1 MARHDLGF
9 CFGVHRRSKKAPAS
23 YDYPPEDDVLCEEN
37 PNPTIDD
44 MSEKAELSEK
54 SESNV
59 LPSVKE
65 QVTSLLTSLDLHDL
79 QKCPVPDLES
89 TLKILANL
97 DQTLQSTG
105 STTLRSYHRGDLT
118 LDAARLDS
126 MRTSVDEL
134 SEAVESCLA
143 NLSSHLI
150 PSLGRA
156 KLGQVQHLLGP
167 ESERNQAAKKHRPN
181 AYEMSGDASEKG
193 EKLVARSE
201 GMHSVAQVLQGMYQR
216 YHLPPEGDL
225 SVSCKTDPNLTIE
238 DMGEKGEILKNLLS
252 NLLPSIIEQ
261 IPSLVTSLDLDDLK
275 EEHPVPDV
283 RLALEILSN
292 LDQTLKSILS
302 SISSL
307 TQESPRPDKRYDH
320 CLQTLKVYRFSQLR
334 SAILLIM
341 YVIIDRLA
349 ELCGASM
356 RWHAAQILVTG
367 PAQAWTQASKLKR
380 AVHVI
385 RNHGR
390 NLIAETIAWH
400 EKSDWAVI
408 QEDWLHA
415 AETCDKR
422 IENLTNL
429 SNMSLKLISH
439 LACLPRSSSEEPDMV
454 AIIHTRRKSAIGRMG
469 EVARTAILLAKLART
484 MARKVS
490 QMIPRKPIFELD
502 TEINS
507 ETLEQFRNAF
517 ESTIKDLP
525 ILLRCLG
532 KITWEHPRLTIPN
545 RDEMVSSANGL
556 ARSFN
561 STSTLF
567 ASPLLDEI
575 EHSSPGI
582 DFKAWRLSFGDS
594 WDKVVD
600 RLLYLVSSFEVE
612 PEQQPDQ
619 DN

>member
-1 MARHDLGF
+1 MFVQTEWPGTISASALAYTDEARRHQ
-9 CFGVHRRSKKAPAS
+9 HRCAAQVLQGMTRR

-44 MSEKAELSEK
+44 VSEKAELSEK

-65 QVTSLLTSLDLHDL
+65 Q
-79 QKCPVPDLES
+79 
-89 TLKILANL
+89 
-97 DQTLQSTG
+97 
-105 STTLRSYHRGDLT
+105 LRSYHRGDLV

-134 SEAVESCLA
+134 SEATESCLA
-143 NLSSHLI
+143 NLSSHPI

-156 KLGQVQHLLGP
+156 KVGQVQHLLGP

-225 SVSCKTDPNLTIE
+225 SVSCKPDPNLTIE

-380 AVHVI
+380 AVHVT

-545 RDEMVSSANGL
+545 RDEMWNPNNNQIKTIKESNSSYQGVLPTFSNKSQGIML
-556 ARSFN
+556 
-561 STSTLF
+561 LPWIF
-567 ASPLLDEI
+567 AYVLHE
-575 EHSSPGI
+575 
-582 DFKAWRLSFGDS
+582 
-594 WDKVVD
+594 VVPKETD
-600 RLLYLVSSFEVE
+600 VKKK
-612 PEQQPDQ
+612 
-619 DN
+619 

>member
-1 MARHDLGF
+1 MT
-9 CFGVHRRSKKAPAS
+9 RR

-44 MSEKAELSEK
+44 VSEKAELSEK

-65 QVTSLLTSLDLHDL
+65 Q
-79 QKCPVPDLES
+79 
-89 TLKILANL
+89 
-97 DQTLQSTG
+97 
-105 STTLRSYHRGDLT
+105 
-118 LDAARLDS
+118 
-126 MRTSVDEL
+126 
-134 SEAVESCLA
+134 
-143 NLSSHLI
+143 
-150 PSLGRA
+150 
-156 KLGQVQHLLGP
+156 GQVQHLLGP

-225 SVSCKTDPNLTIE
+225 SVSCKPDPNLTIE

-380 AVHVI
+380 AVHVT

>member
-1 MARHDLGF
+1 
-9 CFGVHRRSKKAPAS
+9 
-23 YDYPPEDDVLCEEN
+23 
-37 PNPTIDD
+37 
-44 MSEKAELSEK
+44 
-54 SESNV
+54 
-59 LPSVKE
+59 
-65 QVTSLLTSLDLHDL
+65 
-79 QKCPVPDLES
+79 
-89 TLKILANL
+89 
-97 DQTLQSTG
+97 
-105 STTLRSYHRGDLT
+105 
-118 LDAARLDS
+118 
-126 MRTSVDEL
+126 
-134 SEAVESCLA
+134 
-143 NLSSHLI
+143 
-150 PSLGRA
+150 
-156 KLGQVQHLLGP
+156 
-167 ESERNQAAKKHRPN
+167 
-181 AYEMSGDASEKG
+181 MSGDASESKG

-216 YHLPPEGDL
+216 YHLPLEDDL

-238 DMGEKGEILKNLLS
+238 EMAEKGEIVKNLLS
-252 NLLPSIIEQ
+252 NLLPSINEQ

-283 RLALEILSN
+283 QLALEILSN

-302 SISSL
+302 SITSL
-307 TQESPRPDKRYDH
+307 TQESPRPDQKYDH
-320 CLQTLKVYRFSQLR
+320 RLQTLKVYRFSQLR
-334 SAILLIM
+334 SAILILVYI
-341 YVIIDRLA
+341 IIDRLA
-349 ELCGASM
+349 EFCRVSM
-356 RWHAAQILVTG
+356 RWHAVQILVTG

-380 AVHVI
+380 GVHVV
-385 RNHGR
+385 RDHGR

-400 EKSDWAVI
+400 RKSDWAVI
-408 QEDWLHA
+408 QGDWLHA
-415 AETCDKR
+415 AGTCDKQ
-422 IENLTNL
+422 IENSTKLFNL
-429 SNMSLKLISH
+429 SLKLISH

-469 EVARTAILLAKLART
+469 EVARTAILLAKLTRT

-517 ESTIKDLP
+517 ESTIENLP
-525 ILLRCLG
+525 ILLGCLG
-532 KITWEHPRLTIPN
+532 KITWDQPTLTIPN

-556 ARSFN
+556 AKSFN

-567 ASPLLDEI
+567 VSPLLDEI

-612 PEQQPDQ
+612 PEQQLEQ